1 MGRESP
7 AGHPSRDSSAKFCP
21 GPASAQISV
30 LVSKSRGIF
39 LTRELPEVSRRF
51 SSRGFLCRALVGTK
65 FLISCNLISASTG
78 LLAIQGEAPEKL
90 ERQKKREFSKLL
102 YNEGVLKP
110 SLSWLPLPLAIITWL
125 PVVLL
130 PLVDVFTDFQVIG
143 SVW

>member
-1 MGRESP
+1 MG
-7 AGHPSRDSSAKFCP
+7 
-21 GPASAQISV
+21 
-30 LVSKSRGIF
+30 
-39 LTRELPEVSRRF
+39 
-51 SSRGFLCRALVGTK
+51 
-65 FLISCNLISASTG
+65 
-78 LLAIQGEAPEKL
+78 IQGQTPEKL